1 MSGDKKEL
9 FHHESFF
16 DPYPFFSHHSGG
28 GSGDPQGFEAAPLP
42 YAGFTEYL
50 QSSADY
56 GMLSKT
62 FDLSFSSKEEALGSL
77 GKDMKLESEVAVI
90 AGVSTNEKSS
100 VMGGVGVMSATA
112 NSSPSSSSVEVA
124 GEEDYGGCEKVRKKD
139 EEACEEENGGQRDKN
154 ITKPKKKGEKRQ
166 REPRFAFMTKSE
178 VDHLE
183 DGYRWR
189 KYGQKAVKNS
199 PYPRSYYRCTTQ
211 KCIVKKRV
219 ERSNQDPSI
228 VITTYEGQHTHH
240 CPANVR
246 GSSHLLANQSSAMAM
261 PNFRAELFG
270 QQLSQLGLANPSTT
284 SGYGFLQTLASPSQ
298 QLQIP
303 NYGALLQD
311 MIMPSF
317 IKSSQ
322 P

>member
-1 MSGDKKEL
+1 MSGDKKES
-9 FHHESFF
+9 FHFENFY
-16 DPYPFFSHHSGG
+16 DPYSFFSHHSGG
-28 GSGDPQGFEAAPLP
+28 GSGDPQDFGAPSLP
-42 YAGFTEYL
+42 YAGFTEFL

-56 GMLSKT
+56 GMLSKA
-62 FDLSFSSKEEALGSL
+62 FDLSFSAKDEAFGPLRKE
-77 GKDMKLESEVAVI
+77 MKLESDEAVI
-90 AGVSTNEKSS
+90 SGVRTNENSS
-100 VMGGVGVMSATA
+100 VAGSVGILPATA
-112 NSSPSSSSVEVA
+112 NSSPSSSSIEVA
-124 GEEDYGGCEKVRKKD
+124 GEEDSGGSKKD
-139 EEACEEENGGQRDKN
+139 EVAGEEENGGQKDKN
-154 ITKPKKKGEKRQ
+154 TRAKKKGEKRQ

-211 KCIVKKRV
+211 KCTVKKRV

-246 GSSHLLANQSSAMAM
+246 GSSHLLANQTSSMAM
-261 PNFRAELFG
+261 QSFRTELFG
-270 QQLSQLGLANPSTT
+270 QQLSQLGSTS
-284 SGYGFLQTLASPSQ
+284 SGYGFLQTLSSPSQ

-311 MIMPSF
+311 IMPSF
-317 IKSSQ
+317 IKSSH